1 MPPEPEADA
10 FRRTQLAEERTE
22 LAQERTYLA
31 WCRTGIAALAVAIG
45 VGAVLPNL
53 ATGAAWPYVVIGVA
67 FSLLGIA
74 FFAYG
79 LRRVRVVRSAIQRG
93 VPADPDDRV
102 VIAVT
107 SVGVALGFLTV
118 AILLYQ
124 L

>member
-1 MPPEPEADA
+1 MR
-10 FRRTQLAEERTE
+10 FGERSSPRN
-22 LAQERTYLA
+22 ERSWPRSERISRGA
-31 WCRTGIAALAVAIG
+31 AGSAALAVAIG

-107 SVGVALGFLTV
+107 SVRVALGFLTI